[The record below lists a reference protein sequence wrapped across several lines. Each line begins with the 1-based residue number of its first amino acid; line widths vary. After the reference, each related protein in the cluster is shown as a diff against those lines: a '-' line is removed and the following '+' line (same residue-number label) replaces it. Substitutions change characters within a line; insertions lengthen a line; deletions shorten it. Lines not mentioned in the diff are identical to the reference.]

1 MRKKTMKRRG
11 GWLLCALA
19 AAAIGCAESE
29 NLPKPVPDPAA
40 AARAFR
46 LYYRERVERLV
57 LADQRFYNVGD
68 VDFGVNLQKVG
79 IRRQGDEFEIV
90 SGPTDNNDIGLSVW
104 TTASAYRVFGGRL
117 LELALLR
124 KLNGL
129 RFFEA
134 VSGIGGLT
142 ARMVYPG
149 WTRTVD
155 GVAGTVSRVR
165 AGQTVEPPERYAPDL
180 EEELIGAFWNGVRV
194 THREDPADF
203 LFSYM
208 PAVETGA
215 YSVTYSFS
223 ALPDYLRSSD
233 CCASIKRTPAGQPWA
248 GAYWGNHNS
257 RDNFPDLSLGLVT
270 AMEIAADGRASPLL
284 REAAKKVVEAG
295 QRIGDLIVEHDAIMT
310 VDERHLYGELTPSGQ
325 VRPDGE
331 TENEDLGTLAD
342 CQMAFLAR
350 AVSSSGLSW
359 PLPEAR
365 APASIEPLIVD
376 ALGQDT
382 NCRLPE
388 PPRVCRSLTEAFCG
402 FAWGQME
409 QLTVF
414 GNPWLDLVRAM
425 EQGTPGSAEGVIG
438 GFQDDFYEITLAVAA
453 LSRYAAHRRD
463 KALRAEAQTAMA
475 QLGALMREFA
485 DIIYARTNPD
495 ALARRVARAAILEG
509 FAGLPDVPAA
519 DLGDLA
525 EPEGHS
531 RALESRLN
539 MADTAPWPLIEDEEI
554 RSRAEGELSKKSD
567 TVKARYR
574 DAYGDTPPV
583 RRTADGYE
591 ARGVP
596 EAEHPWRAVEV
607 PRHLLTGG
615 GHLLY
620 ALPLCETAPYL
631 LDCTW
636 ARAGCV
642 RPDLDGGGRVDEA
655 DRTLWLERAAKAAG
669 VACREKN
676 HWCDGADLDRT
687 GTVDAT
693 DEAFMEAAQGCRY
706 APSVSP

>member
-1 MRKKTMKRRG
+1 MRRSLVA
-11 GWLLCALA
+11 WFVCCALA
-19 AAAIGCAESE
+19 SGCAESAG
-29 NLPKPVPDPAA
+29 LPKPVADPAA

-46 LYYRERVERLV
+46 LYYRERVERV
-57 LADQRFYNVGD
+57 ILADQRFYNVGD

-79 IRRQGDEFEIV
+79 IRREGGDFETV

-104 TTASAYRVFGGRL
+104 TTAAAYRVFGGRF

-134 VSGIGGLT
+134 VSGIPGMT

-155 GVAGTVSRVR
+155 GVAGTVTRVR
-165 AGQTVEPPERYAPDL
+165 DGETVLPPERYAPEL
-180 EEELIGAFWNGVRV
+180 EAELIGAFFGGVRI

-208 PAVETGA
+208 PAVETGQYA
-215 YSVTYSFS
+215 VTYSFS

-233 CCASIKRTPAGQPWA
+233 CCASIKRTPGGHPWA

-270 AMEIAADGRASPLL
+270 AMEIAADGRATPML
-284 REAAKKVVEAG
+284 RQAARAVVEAG
-295 QRIGDLIVEHDAIMT
+295 QRIGDLIATHDAIMT
-310 VDERHLYGELTPSGQ
+310 VDERHSYGTLTPSGQ

-350 AVSSSGLSW
+350 AVSSRGLSA

-365 APASIEPLIVD
+365 APASIENLIIEI
-376 ALGQDT
+376 LGQDT
-382 NCRLPE
+382 NCRVP
-388 PPRVCRSLTEAFCG
+388 PAPRVCRGLDEAFCG
-402 FAWGQME
+402 FSWGQMNE
-409 QLTVF
+409 LTMF
-414 GNPWLDLVRAM
+414 GRPWLELVR
-425 EQGTPGSAEGVIG
+425 EVEKSSPGMAETLIG

-453 LSRYAAHRRD
+453 LARYATLRKD
-463 KALRAEAQTAMA
+463 KALLAEARLAMA
-475 QLGALMREFA
+475 QLGTLMREFA
-485 DIIYARTNPD
+485 DIIYAQTNPA
-495 ALARRVARAAILEG
+495 ALAQRTMRAAILEG

-525 EPEGHS
+525 EPQGHNA
-531 RALESRLN
+531 ALESRLD
-539 MADTAPWPLIEDEEI
+539 MADTASWPLIDDAEI
-554 RSRAEGELSKKSD
+554 RARAERELEGESE

-574 DAYGDTPPV
+574 DAYGDDPPV

-636 ARAGCV
+636 ARAGCA
-642 RPDLDGGGRVDEA
+642 RPDLDGDGQVNDA
-655 DRTLWLERAAKAAG
+655 DRTLFAERAARNAG

-676 HWCDGADLDRT
+676 AWCEGADLDRT
-687 GTVDAT
+687 GTVDGT
-693 DEAFMEAAQGCRY
+693 DEAFMEAAQGCHYQPPAAR
-706 APSVSP
+706 P